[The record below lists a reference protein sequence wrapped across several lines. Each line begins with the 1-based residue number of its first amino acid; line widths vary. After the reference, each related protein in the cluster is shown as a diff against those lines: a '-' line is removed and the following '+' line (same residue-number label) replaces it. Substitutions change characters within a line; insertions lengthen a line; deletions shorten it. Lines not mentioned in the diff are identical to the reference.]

1 MRGASIDWGTDG
13 DVRKAAMMRSLGLGK
28 RESGTVGNSTDLSAR
43 RVSEKVREILKNR
56 RISEPVKPKDE
67 EEDEEEEEVGTQE
80 TDSPDEVSPSGSG
93 SGSSTDVDVD
103 NMADRHSKLMKDI
116 SSLQKRLRD
125 LSELAGSGRQR

>member
-43 RVSEKVREILKNR
+43 RVSEKVREILQNR
-56 RISEPVKPKDE
+56 RVSQPVKPKDE
-67 EEDEEEEEVGTQE
+67 EEDEEEVGAQE

-103 NMADRHSKLMKDI
+103 NMADRHSKLMRDI

-125 LSELAGSGRQR
+125 LSELAGSGRKR